1 MKDNIIGGENP
12 QRMVWTMT
20 TPSNVTVVDAKT
32 VTLTQGTKSCTLKI
46 LNPPDGEISVADNVP
61 PPNNIWNFMEIP
73 KAKVEI

>member
-1 MKDNIIGGENP
+1 MEGKILKELF
-12 QRMVWTMT
+12 WTMT
-20 TPSNVTVVDAKT
+20 TPSNVTVEDAKT
-32 VTLTQGTKSCTLKI
+32 LIQGTKSCTLKI